1 MRSLLLTGFEAFG
14 GYKINPSDI
23 IAQELDDMTFTNIK
37 VIGKTIPLRFTEI
50 KPTITRLID
59 KTNPDIII
67 NTGQASRPSISI
79 ERVAINLA
87 DASKVAYNCGTKP
100 NEEILVEGEPVAYF
114 STLPI
119 KYIEKY
125 LKKNDIPCYISNS
138 AGTFGCN
145 QLMYH
150 TLNYLDTSSQLES
163 VLAGFIHFPLLPE
176 QIVDSPQSS
185 SMSLDVMRKAINLV
199 IECLETLDEI

>member
-67 NTGQASRPSISI
+67 NNGQASRP
-79 ERVAINLA
+79 
-87 DASKVAYNCGTKP
+87 
-100 NEEILVEGEPVAYF
+100 ILVEGEPVAYF

-199 IECLETLDEI
+199 IECLENLDEI